1 MQIKVLPEQVASQ
14 IAAGEVIERPV
25 SVVKELIENSIDAGA
40 TKISVRIEDAG
51 KRLID
56 VRDSGSGIPSGEV
69 RTAIKRYATSK
80 ISNIMDLDSVSTLG
94 FRGEALASIASVS
107 RLQITTKYAEETTG
121 VSLTI
126 EGGQEMEFSEVGNPS
141 GTRILIQNLFY
152 NVPAR
157 KKFLK
162 SDITERRLISKLITQ
177 YALIYPDIRFDLEME
192 GKKVFLSS
200 GNGNRREILSRIYDL
215 DTSKQLLE
223 MNFRREKIQVDG
235 FISPLGIT
243 RSNRKE
249 IRLSV
254 NGRRVSNS
262 MLTSAVLRAFHGY
275 LMVGR
280 FPIAILFIKL
290 PADDLD
296 VNVHPAKAEIKFRDE
311 KAIFSAV
318 HSAIRKTIAAYFPV
332 PELPDNL
339 WAHQALNRM
348 TGETRN
354 QTQTSF
360 LKTSFGQPDSTE
372 EHSINNQEEVDGK
385 PSTSLLRLIGQLG
398 QTYIAAEGPDGLY
411 LIDQHAAHER
421 ILFEKMQRREK
432 GKSASQ
438 LLLQPAVIEIPTA
451 LDETLKSRQK
461 VLNSLGFEL
470 ENFGPKTYKI
480 VAIPA
485 IISHLN
491 PEEALRSSIE
501 PDEDDKEFMDSRIE
515 DMIITKIC
523 KRAAVKGGQSLSRME
538 QEELLRDLEKCESP
552 RTCPHGRPTMI
563 YLSVNSLE
571 RQFGRRGSI

>member
-1 MQIKVLPEQVASQ
+1 M
-14 IAAGEVIERPV
+14 ER
-25 SVVKELIENSIDAGA
+25 
-40 TKISVRIEDAG
+40 
-51 KRLID
+51 
-56 VRDSGSGIPSGEV
+56 
-69 RTAIKRYATSK
+69 
-80 ISNIMDLDSVSTLG
+80 
-94 FRGEALASIASVS
+94 
-107 RLQITTKYAEETTG
+107 
-121 VSLTI
+121 
-126 EGGQEMEFSEVGNPS
+126 
-141 GTRILIQNLFY
+141 
-152 NVPAR
+152 
-157 KKFLK
+157 
-162 SDITERRLISKLITQ
+162 
-177 YALIYPDIRFDLEME
+177 
-192 GKKVFLSS
+192 KKVFLSS
-200 GNGNRREILSRIYDL
+200 GNGNRREILSRIYGL
-215 DTSKQLLE
+215 DTSKKLLE
-223 MNFRREKIQVDG
+223 MNFRREKIQVEG

-249 IRLSV
+249 IRFSV
-254 NGRRVSNS
+254 NGRRVSSS

-280 FPIAILFIKL
+280 FPIAILFIQL

-296 VNVHPAKAEIKFRDE
+296 VNVHPAKAEIKFRDK

-339 WAHQALNRM
+339 WAHQALNLM
-348 TGETRN
+348 TGETKS
-354 QTQTSF
+354 QAQTSF
-360 LKTSFGQPDSTE
+360 LKAPFDQSDSME
-372 EHSINNQEEVDGK
+372 EYSINNKEEVDGL

-421 ILFEKMQRREK
+421 ILFEKMQRQEK

-438 LLLQPAVIEIPTA
+438 LLLQPAVIEIPTE
-451 LDETLKSRQK
+451 LDETLKSRYK

-480 VAIPA
+480 IAIPA

-501 PDEDDKEFMDSRIE
+501 PDEDDKEFIDSRIE